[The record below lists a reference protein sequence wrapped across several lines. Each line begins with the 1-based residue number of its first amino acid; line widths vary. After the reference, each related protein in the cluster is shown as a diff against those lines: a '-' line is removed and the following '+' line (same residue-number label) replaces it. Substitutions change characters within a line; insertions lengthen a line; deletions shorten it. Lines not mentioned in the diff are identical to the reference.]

1 MLAVEVPMK
10 PLLKS
15 RLIRSAA
22 AIVVVS
28 LTLMLRRYLPAEVAG
43 LLADEVVAL
52 VAGLLGLR
60 IVALRASDKR
70 QAESTVRAILDRK
83 AAKAA
88 AKVAPLLLLTGCPG
102 AQVCDQPALVEG
114 STEPA
119 TGVQVVAIRCGS
131 RLLWRE
137 ACPGAVIR
145 QGWLHCGGRP
155 VVKLTEVKL
164 GH

>member
-1 MLAVEVPMK
+1 MK

-22 AIVVVS
+22 AIVAVS

-60 IVALRASDKR
+60 IVALRAADKR
-70 QAESTVRAILDRK
+70 AAETTVRAILDRK

-88 AKVAPLLLLTGCPG
+88 AKVAPLLLLGCASP
-102 AQVCDQPALVEG
+102 QVCDQPALVEG
-114 STEPA
+114 NIEPA